1 MIGTISIPAAHV
13 RAPIYANPA
22 KTSLGAVHYPG
33 TCWPWDGCTVALAGH
48 DVTFVRSAEGGHV
61 FNRLAVGYKAN
72 HKRWIGKR
80 IYIVSKKHHHAYIYK
95 IRKQVQAYA
104 TPAAAKRFLR
114 NRGRGW
120 LILTTCYP
128 PYSATK
134 RLITIARLIKTVRV
148 G

>member
-1 MIGTISIPAAHV
+1 M
-13 RAPIYANPA
+13 
-22 KTSLGAVHYPG
+22 
-33 TCWPWDGCTVALAGH
+33 
-48 DVTFVRSAEGGHV
+48 TFVRSAEGGHV